1 MRMVLPCPN
10 VGEAVTSRVLR
21 REEKSTV
28 PQQAGNRKQE
38 RTSDAKRRARAAIAR
53 YILFFSCTIGNTLI

>member
-1 MRMVLPCPN
+1 MRMVLPCPD

-53 YILFFSCTIGNTLI
+53 YILFFSCTIQVTL